1 MLLIFTNSR
10 KHTLDTKIH
19 VFLSILE
26 IMETIPYYIDMVL
39 TNMERNDETIS
50 KRKICHKG
58 YDKHCVE

>member
-1 MLLIFTNSR
+1 MDS
-10 KHTLDTKIH
+10 KIY

-50 KRKICHKG
+50 KRKICH
-58 YDKHCVE
+58 